1 MASPFSALWSVELS
15 EEFIEGLPFNI
26 LYIVHSVYEM
36 QTDDGGIF
44 MLHKDTGVPSNFPM
58 AYQDI
63 IEEAF
68 QIDYEGLQFAGEDSR
83 GTILVREGVGVAR
96 TLYRS
101 P

>member
-15 EEFIEGLPFNI
+15 EEFIDGLPFNI

-36 QTDDGGIF
+36 QGDDGGSF
-44 MLHKDTGVPSNFPM
+44 MLHKDTGVPSNSPM
-58 AYQDI
+58 SYQDI

-68 QIDYEGLQFAGEDSR
+68 QIDYEGLAFAGDDSR
-83 GTILVREGVGVAR
+83 GSIIVRETVGITR
-96 TLYRS
+96 TLYRA